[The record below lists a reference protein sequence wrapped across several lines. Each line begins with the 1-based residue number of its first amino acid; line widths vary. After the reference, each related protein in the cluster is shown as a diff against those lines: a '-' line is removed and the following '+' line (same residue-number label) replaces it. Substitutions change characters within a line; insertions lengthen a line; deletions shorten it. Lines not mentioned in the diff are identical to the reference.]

1 LILTEGLSAKTFAM
15 HGRSI
20 IGVQKYG
27 ISPLRGKVLNVRNA
41 TVSQMTNNVELT
53 NLKKILGLV
62 ENKSYKT
69 EKDFNTLRYG
79 KVILLVDS
87 DLDGKHICGLVI
99 NFFHALWPS
108 LLERGFIQ
116 TIRTPIVKAISGKK
130 VIEFFSEQDY
140 LKWKSGPSFNK
151 SCKIRYFKG
160 LGTST
165 KEDAKNTF
173 RNLEKLQINYYY
185 KDKNCDNRIL
195 LAFDKDKSSITSKS
209 PKTSQSCAD
218 SRKVWLQNYNKDS
231 FIDSKQ
237 LNISFAEFIDLELIH
252 FSIAD
257 NLRSIPNLYDGLK
270 PCQRKIMYYLLKRT
284 SNEIINVAQL
294 SGYVA
299 AEMKYHHGPV
309 SLEEAIIKLGRNF
322 TGSNNINLLVPEGN
336 FGSRYLIKDAAS
348 SRYTFTKLEEITRV
362 IYNNIDK
369 PILNILE
376 DDGHPVEPEYLVPII
391 PMVLVNGCEGIGT
404 AYSTSIPS
412 YNPKEIVS
420 NLKKLIKNEPMVEMN
435 PWFRNFK
442 GKIVKVAEHKY
453 TTHVY

>member
-1 LILTEGLSAKTFAM
+1 
-15 HGRSI
+15 
-20 IGVQKYG
+20 
-27 ISPLRGKVLNVRNA
+27 
-41 TVSQMTNNVELT
+41 
-53 NLKKILGLV
+53 
-62 ENKSYKT
+62 
-69 EKDFNTLRYG
+69 
-79 KVILLVDS
+79 
-87 DLDGKHICGLVI
+87 
-99 NFFHALWPS
+99 
-108 LLERGFIQ
+108 
-116 TIRTPIVKAISGKK
+116 
-130 VIEFFSEQDY
+130 
-140 LKWKSGPSFNK
+140 
-151 SCKIRYFKG
+151 
-160 LGTST
+160 
-165 KEDAKNTF
+165 
-173 RNLEKLQINYYY
+173 
-185 KDKNCDNRIL
+185 
-195 LAFDKDKSSITSKS
+195 
-209 PKTSQSCAD
+209 
-218 SRKVWLQNYNKDS
+218 
-231 FIDSKQ
+231 
-237 LNISFAEFIDLELIH
+237 
-252 FSIAD
+252 
-257 NLRSIPNLYDGLK
+257 
-270 PCQRKIMYYLLKRT
+270 MYYLLKRT

-453 TTHVY
+453 TTHGLFTKENETTIKITEIPINSSITGYKEYLETLITKGILKNVDNLTTDENDIVFKVQFASSEYLCNKESNIEKDLKLSSTLTTSNMHLFTENYILKRFNSPLEIIEEYYRIRLCFYEKRRDYIIQTLETDCLFLEAKIRFIKEYTDGIIYLHKRAESDIIDQLVKLKYPKFEGNYDYLLNMTIKSLSLEKINNLQKLLETKNGDLEYTKSKTPSQLWVIDIDKVLERL